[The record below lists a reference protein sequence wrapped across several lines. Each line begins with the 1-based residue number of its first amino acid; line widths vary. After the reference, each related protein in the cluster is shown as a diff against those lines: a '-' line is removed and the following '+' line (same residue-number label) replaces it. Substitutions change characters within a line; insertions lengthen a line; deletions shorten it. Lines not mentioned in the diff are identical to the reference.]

1 MSFLAGVVHDDG
13 AVVDADLRERR
24 GALGIGL
31 AARAQA
37 SAISPDQFDWP
48 PAQNVTVIV
57 GRTSVTSA
65 ISIRPA
71 SSGK

>member
-1 MSFLAGVVHDDG
+1 MIVDDDG
-13 AVVDADLRERR
+13 AVLNADFGERCR
-24 GALGIGL
+24 CGSGSGCS
-31 AARAQA
+31 ARA
-37 SAISPDQFDWP
+37 SDSISPDQFDWP
-48 PAQNVTVIV
+48 LGWNVTVMV

>member
-1 MSFLAGVVHDDG
+1 MVPSLMPISEND
-13 AVVDADLRERR
+13 AVRS
-24 GALGIGL
+24 GLGSS
-31 AARAQA
+31 ARA
-37 SAISPDQFDWP
+37 SDPISPDQFDWP
-48 PAQNVTVIV
+48 SGKKVTVIV